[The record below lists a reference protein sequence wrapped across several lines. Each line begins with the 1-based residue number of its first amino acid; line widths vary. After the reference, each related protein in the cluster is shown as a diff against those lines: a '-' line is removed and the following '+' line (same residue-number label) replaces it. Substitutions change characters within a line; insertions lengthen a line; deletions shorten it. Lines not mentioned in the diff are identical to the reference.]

1 MRKYLV
7 VLLLTIAAVGIKPE
21 AQAQIFNT
29 KLKITVVDDLGN
41 VVVAARVT
49 LYANAAD
56 YKAEKNPVQESL
68 LTSKKGVVT
77 FKKLTRKEYYVRVE
91 KDDMTNAGG
100 GEIISDLEMKQLNK
114 ANVVISE
121 L

>member
-7 VLLLTIAAVGIKPE
+7 ILFLVMAAFGLKQE

-29 KLKITVVDDLGN
+29 KLKITVVDELGN
-41 VVVAARVT
+41 VVPQAKVT
-49 LYANAAD
+49 LYATVSD
-56 YKAEKNPVQESL
+56 YNAEKNPVFETT
-68 LTSKKGVVT
+68 LTDKKGIVT
-77 FKKLTRKEYYVRVE
+77 FKKLDKSEYYVRVV
-91 KDDMTNAGG
+91 KGDQTNAGG
-100 GEIISDLEMKQLNK
+100 GEIISGLEPKKLNK